1 MKLGSKI
8 VLLIGVFIPCFAQ
21 AQNLTKEV
29 YKTHSDGS
37 PEIVYYY
44 QGEQRAAN
52 KVKMEQFGQYG
63 DKIKEEHYQNKV
75 LHGKQREWNVIS
87 EGKNRISKEY
97 NYAKGRLDGLQK
109 DWFYDGSIKNE
120 LNYING
126 VLHGKQVSRFAKD
139 QIHFELYYANGK
151 PNGLQKEWT
160 QKRTKKYELKF
171 DSGKLDGFQRWWHYD
186 GSVIEEDWDSGI
198 LTIESIKNGQK
209 LLSKYSFI
217 LDRTSISLDP
227 NYKSL
232 TDYRKLIKQI
242 YLFSEGK
249 PAEEQLFSPQ
259 YHYKSWYKN
268 GKLKVEGSGKVTDK
282 KGIWVEYHPN
292 GQKSAKGMYDRSRKM
307 GQWNTW
313 NDRGWLKSEEE
324 YDYNGIRKKK
334 IYSYYT
340 NGKKESEGDLRV
352 SYSLRYGDKDGSWKY
367 WFPNGE
373 LKREEVYKPG
383 PYSGNRPFIKTFTE
397 WYVDGKVKLKG
408 TDGKAVRYYYD
419 STENKVA
426 EMHLIYQKS
435 RGLHEYYN
443 NEGKLTINPNY
454 EKKRGGGTVLGY
466 TFQEGYPAQ
475 LDEYYLN
482 GNRKASFLFC
492 RRCFIPPNP
501 LATNMN
507 EYNKLKLPPAGTLDG
522 IQQGWYENGNMRYS
536 YTFQEGCLSGEQK
549 EWRLDSTPLYTL
561 LYRKRAYLNKVDTS
575 NKCQTHCAQG
585 IYYNAKAKRLDY
597 VHEWD
602 QKTLVAAKQSG
613 DYSQLRSIEKGKSI
627 KRVEAEGYLSEFLER
642 IRNS

>member
-1 MKLGSKI
+1 LKLGSKI

-52 KVKMEQFGQYG
+52 KVKMETFGHYG
-63 DKIKEEHYQNKV
+63 DKIKEEHYQNNV
-75 LHGKQREWNVIS
+75 LHGKQTEWNVIS
-87 EGKNRISKEY
+87 EGKTRISKEY

-120 LNYING
+120 FNYSEG
-126 VLHGKQVSRFAKD
+126 VLHGTQLSYFKKD
-139 QIHFELYYANGK
+139 QMKFELYYSNGK
-151 PNGLQKEWT
+151 PHGKQIEWT
-160 QKRTKKYELKF
+160 QERTKKYELDF
-171 DSGKLDGFQRWWHYD
+171 IEGKLDGFQRWWHYN
-186 GSVIEEDWDSGI
+186 GSVIEEDWKAGI
-198 LTIESIKNGQK
+198 LTVETTRNGQK
-209 LLSKYSFI
+209 ILSMYNFV
-217 LDRTSISLDP
+217 LDSTSISLDP
-227 NYKSL
+227 NYGDI
-232 TDYRKLIKQI
+232 TEYRKLQKQI
-242 YLFSEGK
+242 HLHPNGK
-249 PAEEQLFSPQ
+249 PAEEQVFSPTH
-259 YHYKSWYKN
+259 HYKFWYNN
-268 GKLKVEGSGKVTDK
+268 GQLKMEGPGKFSAKT
-282 KGIWVEYHPN
+282 GTWVEYHIN
-292 GQKSAKGMYDRSRKM
+292 AQKSASGMYEENRKT
-307 GQWNTW
+307 GAWKTW
-313 NDRGWLKSEEE
+313 NKKGWLITEEE
-324 YDYNGIRKKK
+324 YDYYGITKNRIHNYYPDGKKK
-334 IYSYYT
+334 
-340 NGKKESEGDLRV
+340 SEGDLWVRP
-352 SYSLRYGDKDGSWKY
+352 SLKYGRKDGNWKY
-367 WFPNGE
+367 WYPNGKV
-373 LKREEVYKPG
+373 KREEVYKPG

-536 YTFQEGCLSGEQK
+536 YDLNEGCLSGEQK

-561 LYRKRAYLNKVDTS
+561 LYRKDAYLNKVDTS

-642 IRNS
+642 IRNP

>member
-1 MKLGSKI
+1 M
-8 VLLIGVFIPCFAQ
+8 
-21 AQNLTKEV
+21 
-29 YKTHSDGS
+29 
-37 PEIVYYY
+37 
-44 QGEQRAAN
+44 
-52 KVKMEQFGQYG
+52 
-63 DKIKEEHYQNKV
+63 
-75 LHGKQREWNVIS
+75 IS
-87 EGKNRISKEY
+87 EGKTRISKEY

-120 LNYING
+120 FNYSEG
-126 VLHGKQVSRFAKD
+126 VLHGTQLSYFKKD

-160 QKRTKKYELKF
+160 QERTKKYELDF
-171 DSGKLDGFQRWWHYD
+171 IEGKLDGFQRWWHYN
-186 GSVIEEDWDSGI
+186 GSVIEEDWKAGI
-198 LTIESIKNGQK
+198 LTVETTRNGQK
-209 LLSKYSFI
+209 ILSMYNFV
-217 LDRTSISLDP
+217 LDSTSISLDP
-227 NYKSL
+227 NYGDI
-232 TDYRKLIKQI
+232 TEYRKLQKQI
-242 YLFSEGK
+242 HLHPNGK
-249 PAEEQLFSPQ
+249 PAEEQVFSPTH
-259 YHYKSWYKN
+259 HYKFWYNN
-268 GKLKVEGSGKVTDK
+268 GQLKMEGPGKFSAKT
-282 KGIWVEYHPN
+282 GTWVEYHIN
-292 GQKSAKGMYDRSRKM
+292 AQKSASGMYEKNRKT
-307 GQWNTW
+307 GAWKTW
-313 NDRGWLKSEEE
+313 NKKGWLITEEE
-324 YDYNGIRKKK
+324 YDYYGIRKKK

-426 EMHLIYQKS
+426 EMHLIYLKS

-443 NEGKLTINPNY
+443 NEGKLTINPDY
-454 EKKRGGGTVLGY
+454 EKKRGGGTVLGYTFQEGYPAQLDEYYLNGNRKASFLFCRRCFIPPNPLLTNMNEYKYNKLKLPPAGTLDGIQQGWYENGNMRYSY